1 MAPTETQNDG
11 QLLDS
16 QKLRAVAT
24 FDLYPP
30 STSPGPSS
38 GSDSDSNAELLAS
51 TMVKDHPEAQVRR
64 GQQYPGRRRLAVAAA
79 EVSANDLENFLS
91 SNWYSARTFQL
102 LRATVHVPAGFIVI
116 LSDDVF
122 VLKRVNELISTK
134 SRSSILKELAALF
147 A

>member
-1 MAPTETQNDG
+1 
-11 QLLDS
+11 
-16 QKLRAVAT
+16 
-24 FDLYPP
+24 
-30 STSPGPSS
+30 
-38 GSDSDSNAELLAS
+38 
-51 TMVKDHPEAQVRR
+51 MVKDHPEAQVRR